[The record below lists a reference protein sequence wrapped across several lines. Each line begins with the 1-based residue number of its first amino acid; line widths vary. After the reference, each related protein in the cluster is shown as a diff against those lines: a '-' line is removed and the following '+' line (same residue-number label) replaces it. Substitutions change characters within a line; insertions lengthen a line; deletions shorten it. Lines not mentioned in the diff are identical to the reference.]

1 MAKYCQTCGTPCDDN
16 AAVCTNCRTPF
27 QPAYQQPAPQPA
39 YQQPMYQ
46 QPAPRPAYQQPT
58 YQQPAPR
65 PAYQQPVYQQP
76 APQPAYQQPVY
87 QQPAPQPAYQQPV
100 YQQPAPQPAPQPV
113 YQQPAPQPAPQPVY
127 QEPAPQPAYQPAP
140 KAPKTSINSLD
151 DVITLVKK
159 NIKWVMVGIAAL
171 SLIFFFIH
179 TFGLFSVSTT
189 TEVEYFGRT
198 ESRDATADISDV
210 TDVDGFGILTFFNV
224 LFGILCLA
232 AAALCAHGFVKNH
245 MRLSFVPFLKDQ
257 PGTYA
262 GSTEFTLAN
271 MAVAGGAL
279 IALLGYLLF
288 GSTEESQYGISA
300 AVSVSPHWTHWVCV
314 ILFGGLVAADILLL
328 RKKKGGAV
336 PQAPQAPAP
345 EAYAPQAPQGYAPQ
359 APAPEAY
366 APPAQPTGY
375 QQPPM
380 N

>member
-87 QQPAPQPAYQQPV
+87 QQPAPQPVYQQPAPQPAYQQPV
-100 YQQPAPQPAPQPV
+100 YQQPAPQPA
-113 YQQPAPQPAPQPVY
+113 
-127 QEPAPQPAYQPAP
+127 YQPAP
-140 KAPKTSINSLD
+140 KAPKAPRTSINGLD
-151 DVITLVKK
+151 DVIALVKK

-171 SLIFFFIH
+171 SLIFFLIH

-198 ESRDATADISDV
+198 QSEDATVDISEV
-210 TDVDGFGILTFFNV
+210 TDVDGLGILTFFNI

-288 GSTEESQYGISA
+288 GSTEEAQYGISA
-300 AVSVSPHWTHWVCV
+300 TVSVSPHWTHWVCV

-328 RKKKGGAV
+328 RKKKGS
-336 PQAPQAPAP
+336 
-345 EAYAPQAPQGYAPQ
+345 EAPQAPQGYAPQ